1 MSEYRERTTAEKK
14 ENKIKLYY
22 ALMKRKPREKQ
33 PFEIETVF
41 GKAIVY
47 V

>member
-1 MSEYRERTTAEKK
+1 MSEYRERTTEEKK

-22 ALMKRKPREKQ
+22 ALMKRKPRKKQ
-33 PFEIETVF
+33 QFEIETVS
-41 GKAIVY
+41 GKSIVC